1 MYPFTHGRGIDAPS
15 PCRLRIQRGTITLT
29 HTMAPESPT
38 TRPTSASCAPPPPP
52 PTPTGPARPA
62 PASPPVRP
70 RVSSRR
76 PIPPLIFLVVLAV
89 IALLVWFKVLQTDQ
103 ARPSSDADACPA
115 PPTVTEMD
123 PTTVRVRVLNGTDT
137 AGLAAQVTAEF
148 VGRGF
153 SVEATDN
160 DRSGRE
166 VLGVGELRYGSGG
179 AEQAAFV
186 ALFVPGI
193 TLVRDPRSDDLIDV
207 ALGPDY
213 TTLAAPEAVAIAI
226 ATPVAPTDTACA
238 TGDPSDTVEVEPV
251 PTP

>member
-1 MYPFTHGRGIDAPS
+1 MPS
-15 PCRLRIQRGTITLT
+15 QPPLRR
-29 HTMAPESPT
+29 
-38 TRPTSASCAPPPPP
+38 
-52 PTPTGPARPA
+52 
-62 PASPPVRP
+62 

-76 PIPPLIFLVVLAV
+76 PIPPLIFIVVLAV
-89 IALLVWFKVLQTDQ
+89 IALGVWFKVLQTDQ

-115 PPTVTEMD
+115 PPTVTAMD
-123 PTTVRVRVLNGTDT
+123 PATVRVRVLNGTDT

-153 SVEATDN
+153 AVTETAN

-166 VLGVGELRYGSGG
+166 VLGLGELRYGRRG

-193 TLVRDPRSDDLIDV
+193 TLVRDTRSDDLIDV
-207 ALGPDY
+207 ALGPEY
-213 TTLAAPEAVAIAI
+213 IGLATTEAIAIAI

-238 TGDPSDTVEVEPV
+238 TGDPSDTVDVEPE
-251 PTP
+251 PTA